1 MRITRRTHWTRLGQI
16 AAVLAAVALG
26 ACNPFA
32 RKHHVAE
39 IDPGDV
45 AATNRWHGTL
55 TTPPD
60 MAGALNI
67 KGTTTMG
74 PASNANSTIVHISI
88 TNAPPGGTHPWHVH
102 KGRCG
107 DNGDIV
113 GSASAYP
120 LLKVDGDGTASAT
133 TTLSVR
139 PPTDGDYYVAVDA
152 SPTNLQSVIACGNL
166 APPAAQ

>member
-1 MRITRRTHWTRLGQI
+1 MRMTLRNNSYRVGQT
-16 AAVLAAVALG
+16 AAIVAALALG

-45 AATNRWHGTL
+45 ASTSRWHGTL

-67 KGTTTMG
+67 KGTATMG
-74 PASNANSTIVHISI
+74 PASNANSTVVYVSI
-88 TNAPPGGTHPWHVH
+88 TNAPPAGTHPWHVH

-120 LLKVDGDGTASAT
+120 LLKVGSDGTASAT
-133 TTLSVR
+133 ATLSVR